1 MFDTNVTTFFKDFVY
16 FIKQPFLWFFIENI
30 IERLYAKI
38 FEKKILKKFKT
49 WHISLSFRC
58 LFNEVTP

>member
-49 WHISLSFRC
+49 
-58 LFNEVTP
+58 

>member
-16 FIKQPFLWFFIENI
+16 FIKQSFLWFFIENI

-49 WHISLSFRC
+49 
-58 LFNEVTP
+58 